1 MIITNP
7 DGTKVSSE
15 NVDLSGTPMFKC
27 PKCGCLYFSFSDI
40 ASFFKGGDKAETV
53 CNECGTELE
62 FLASPD
68 NNQ

>member
-15 NVDLSGTPMFKC
+15 NVDRTGTPMFKC

-40 ASFFKGGDKAETV
+40 AFFFKGGDKAETV

-62 FLASPD
+62 LLASSD
-68 NNQ
+68 NN

>member
-27 PKCGCLYFSFSDI
+27 PKCGCLYFNALDI
-40 ASFFKGGDKAETV
+40 VSILKGGGTV
-53 CNECGTELE
+53 CNECDTELE
-62 FLASPD
+62 LISTSD
-68 NNQ
+68 NVK

>member
-27 PKCGCLYFSFSDI
+27 PKCGCLYFSLIDI
-40 ASFFKGGDKAETV
+40 ASLFKGGDTAVTV
-53 CNECGTELE
+53 CN
-62 FLASPD
+62 
-68 NNQ
+68 